1 MLDFTSALYLGL
13 RHLRDELEP
22 WPQFTTGKPAALAEP
37 AEARAVARSLAA
49 LQGLEAA
56 VLAASSLHLAWDLFA
71 VLDAIQPITIHM
83 DAESYPI
90 AGWGVERAACRG
102 TPVHRFRHHSPPA
115 LRRSL
120 AGARGRR
127 RRPVIVTDGF
137 CPGCGRLAPLRDYL
151 ASAEGAD
158 GWLVIDDT
166 QALGILGYSP
176 DAVLPYGYG
185 GGGSLRHCGIR
196 SPRVLVLS
204 SLAKGFGVPM
214 AVLAG
219 GREAVAAF
227 EHHSE
232 TRIHCSPPS
241 LAILR
246 AACHALSA
254 NRRRGNALRRVL
266 AHRVGYFR
274 RRVTQTGFTPR
285 GGWFP
290 VQSLALPAEVPA
302 GELHAALAAR
312 GLHVVLQAGHE
323 ATRDTGPRLG
333 FLLTARHT
341 LADID
346 LAVTVLSG
354 LYQSLFPQTRYSE
367 VQP

>member
-13 RHLRDELEP
+13 RHLCDELDP
-22 WPQFTTGKPAALAEP
+22 WPQFTTGKPAALEEP
-37 AEARAVARSLAA
+37 AEARALARSLAA

-56 VLAASSLHLAWDLFA
+56 LLAASSLHLAWDLFA

-102 TPVHRFRHHSPPA
+102 TPVHRFRHHSPPT

-120 AGARGRR
+120 AGAHGWR

-137 CPGCGRLAPLRDYL
+137 CPDCGRLAPLRDYL
-151 ASAEGAD
+151 ACAEAAD

-166 QALGILGYSP
+166 QALGILGHSP
-176 DAVLPYGYG
+176 DATLPYGYG

-219 GREAVAAF
+219 SREAVAAF

-241 LAILR
+241 LATLR

-254 NRRRGNALRRVL
+254 NRRRGNALRCVL
-266 AHRVGYFR
+266 MHRVGYFR
-274 RRVTQTGFTPR
+274 RRMAQAGFTPR

-290 VQSLALPAEVPA
+290 VQSLALPAAIPA
-302 GELHAALAAR
+302 VELHAALAAR
-312 GLHVVLQAGHE
+312 GLHVVPQAGHE
-323 ATRDTGPRLG
+323 ATRDAGPRLG
-333 FLLTARHT
+333 FMLTARHSP
-341 LADID
+341 ADID
-346 LAVTVLSG
+346 QAVAALHD
-354 LYQSLFPQTRYSE
+354 LCQPLFPQTVYPE